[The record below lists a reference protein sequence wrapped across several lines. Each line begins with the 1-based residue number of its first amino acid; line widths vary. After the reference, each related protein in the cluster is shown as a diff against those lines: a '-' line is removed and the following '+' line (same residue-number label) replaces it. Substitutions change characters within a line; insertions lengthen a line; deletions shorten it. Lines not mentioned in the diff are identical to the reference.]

1 MGASLTP
8 IVAID
13 PGASTGWAAVDADG
27 KVSHGS
33 WKLGAST
40 LGRRL
45 NTLTWRLG
53 EVQSRFLPAHFVCED
68 QFIRPGVAVSVRP
81 LLMYQ
86 GTVRAHCDRAG
97 LDEPWLQDPSCACKA
112 YGSPHMSKD
121 ERLRRAN
128 LMGYPV
134 TCHDEADALGHL
146 LWRIGIMRQQS
157 LGIPNG
163 KLRRKRTK

>member
-112 YGSPHMSKD
+112 YG
-121 ERLRRAN
+121 L
-128 LMGYPV
+128 
-134 TCHDEADALGHL
+134 
-146 LWRIGIMRQQS
+146 S
-157 LGIPNG
+157 LIHI
-163 KLRRKRTK
+163 